1 MNSKENEPKLIFVK
15 KPNNFMGIK
24 INDNMVEL
32 HVPQIFHKNTDKKE
46 YRLELL
52 RFLHSLSLA
61 TTKSEDVQISDNEL
75 VGEMWPIESYFW
87 MINDYFENG
96 YYFNREKKY
105 FHDNKGKIDWKRTMR
120 TTPIYSNGNIIYD
133 KLVTSRITASND
145 RITQIYKIC
154 LSISLK
160 RIEWF
165 RNINFKVDVQ
175 QNMSNQIMIY
185 LIQKELESTFD
196 NIKRVRFKHMLKI
209 LRNIK
214 NDSAL
219 SNRTTY
225 GVTNYYYVV
234 ERMIDR
240 MFKGIS
246 AKQLKVY
253 NPYGWW
259 EVDGEKTKASLLRPD
274 TIYKKDNNVYIID
287 SKMYKY
293 GYTAEKSDL
302 PQTSSI
308 LKQIAYGNFVKKM
321 HPDKNVRNV
330 FIIPYDKELD
340 EFKLLNKTKILEY
353 IGKASGEWN
362 TNNVEHNSIYT
373 YVIDYMYLLM
383 NYNNYND
390 TLIDE
395 LCSSIEEHIS
405 KK

>member
-160 RIEWF
+160 RIGWF

-287 SKMYKY
+287 SKM
-293 GYTAEKSDL
+293 D
-302 PQTSSI
+302 I
-308 LKQIAYGNFVKKM
+308 LLKKVTC
-321 HPDKNVRNV
+321 HKHLQ
-330 FIIPYDKELD
+330 Y
-340 EFKLLNKTKILEY
+340 
-353 IGKASGEWN
+353 
-362 TNNVEHNSIYT
+362 
-373 YVIDYMYLLM
+373 
-383 NYNNYND
+383 
-390 TLIDE
+390 
-395 LCSSIEEHIS
+395 
-405 KK
+405 